1 MLERLSSEV
10 LTRCAVALGI
20 GLLPLALLSTG
31 NSDVTTQTTWLSTAV
46 ERGPVAGYVAVLD
59 YPPGTTLVMWAVT
72 SLLGLPLEHAVKLVS
87 AGALVLGTFTIG
99 RMVSGRAA
107 VATVLVFAYPTVIL
121 GYTGSLSLT
130 PLAMAVFSRHW
141 ATRLFAVVLLVSLK
155 WTALILC
162 PVFLAI
168 WVADV
173 RNKKRVGARLLL
185 RDVLPAIGVVL
196 AFLFTYG
203 PRTLVNHLAVASS
216 TTTSPSANA
225 FNVHWLISWF
235 WFDGAPYGSEVYDSI
250 SSLYRALFQILVAFL
265 IVAVAV
271 LAFRS
276 ARSDHHRLACL
287 RTAVVAYFLFAAF
300 SVHENHLFLAVA
312 LSIMVW
318 GRGWERWTTT
328 ALPGAPYLLNLFLYY
343 GPSGTQR
350 PLYSLGNLAL
360 AVGLAVV
367 ACLIWAGAR
376 DLRLAFRQPRLTVE
390 MRDAQ
395 R

>member
-10 LTRCAVALGI
+10 LTRCAVALGM

-31 NSDVTTQTTWLSTAV
+31 NSDVTTQTTWLSAAL

-121 GYTGSLSLT
+121 GYTDSLSLT
-130 PLAMAVFSRHW
+130 PLAVAVFSRHW

-173 RNKKRVGARLLL
+173 RNKKRVGARRLLG
-185 RDVLPAIGVVL
+185 DVLPAIGVVL

-328 ALPGAPYLLNLFLYY
+328 AILGAAYLSNLFLYY

-367 ACLIWAGAR
+367 ACLIWVGGR
-376 DLRLAFRQPRLTVE
+376 DLLLAFRQPRLTVE

>member
-46 ERGPVAGYVAVLD
+46 ERGPVAGYEAVLD

-72 SLLGLPLEHAVKLVS
+72 SLLGLPLEHAVKFVS
-87 AGALVLGTFTIG
+87 AGALVLGAFTIG
-99 RMVSGRAA
+99 RLVSGGAA
-107 VATVLVFAYPTVIL
+107 VATVLVFSYPTVIL
-121 GYTGSLSLT
+121 GYTDSLFLT
-130 PLAMAVFSRHW
+130 PLAVAAFSRHW
-141 ATRLFAVVLLVSLK
+141 SARLLAVIVLVSLK

-173 RNKKRVGARLLL
+173 MNTKRVGARRLLG
-185 RDVLPAIGVVL
+185 DVLPAIGGVL

-216 TTTSPSANA
+216 TTTAPSANA

-235 WFDGAPYGSEVYDSI
+235 WFDGAPYGSEVYNSI
-250 SSLYRALFQILVAFL
+250 SSLYRALFQILVASL
-265 IVAVAV
+265 MVAVA
-271 LAFRS
+271 LRAFRS

-287 RTAVVAYFLFAAF
+287 RASVVVYFLFAAF

-328 ALPGAPYLLNLFLYY
+328 VILGAAYLSNLFLYY
-343 GPSGTQR
+343 GPSGTQH
-350 PLYSLGNLAL
+350 PMHSLGNSALVVAL
-360 AVGLAVV
+360 AVV
-367 ACLIWAGAR
+367 CLLTWVGGR
-376 DLRLAFRQPRLTVE
+376 DLLLAFRQPRLTVE

>member
-20 GLLPLALLSTG
+20 GLLPLALLPTG
-31 NSDVTTQTTWLSTAV
+31 NADVTTQTTWLSTAV
-46 ERGPVAGYVAVLD
+46 ERGPVAGYEAVLD

-72 SLLGLPLEHAVKLVS
+72 SLLRLPLEHAVKLVT
-87 AGALVLGTFTIG
+87 AGALVLGTFTVG

-121 GYTGSLSLT
+121 GYTDSLFLT
-130 PLAMAVFSRHW
+130 PFAVAVFSRHW

-185 RDVLPAIGVVL
+185 QDVLPAIGVVL

-350 PLYSLGNLAL
+350 PLYSLGNSAL

-367 ACLIWAGAR
+367 ACLIWSGAR